1 MEEKSQLQ
9 KQKELLTKIIN
20 EGHVI
25 PELNLL
31 TLNIKEVYCRDGYSD
46 VDADRMVDQF
56 NKNEQY
62 CNYINFLY
70 DKEIR
75 NAVFSIRNNNNEHN
89 GTRST
94 MKTSKHKDIEV
105 YFLEGFNYNAL
116 TPDEKIDLEEY
127 LCFLDSIWEMRDG
140 IYEKEEKVFNKLL
153 TELEPHE
160 IHKIKYRPP
169 EIRRKIENLNKQNE
183 ICINKMLEDNSYTWR
198 STNNFDTLYKIHYLL
213 RHGIIGKLGF
223 MDKEKY
229 YNVKELFLLRSKQ
242 LKEMSDCLKNLCNT
256 NIFITDDEKN
266 DTTDYINFLD
276 EEYNTINSIKF
287 ILEIQNKTQNEKD
300 KEYVLNSCNLTKWGM
315 DDKRP
320 GKFNDSQ
327 KEIIMKSSSK
337 IDLNTI
343 IFNSRNRQKN
353 ELIIEKILTK
363 DIDILYDFVDPFGDY
378 IDKEI
383 PYCQKQFLY
392 GFYPNIEFYKDFK
405 NYFNINPWGAGYFN
419 YNKSEKCYRNLI
431 RYSGILN
438 KLNVYCISKLDVLFP
453 LRFIFN
459 RPYDENGSINK
470 YIKNNG
476 IRQKF
481 KYKYSIKNEF
491 LQKISV
497 SNKPN
502 LIIDNKIIGYIK
514 FRGSYINYIILK
526 GERRIK
532 HDFKGIFSSLQFTNN
547 RLEKMD
553 INNVIPT
560 QNVSWDEFNIIYNY
574 LKKPVYIY
582 NPNNLDI
589 DELLIRRDKCNTTF
603 TLFVHN
609 DEYRK
614 EIPIHLI
621 NKLKLVDDII
631 YQKLNLQISYKDYV
645 QNQLTI
651 ARINILF

>member
-1 MEEKSQLQ
+1 MH
-9 KQKELLTKIIN
+9 KESN
-20 EGHVI
+20 S
-25 PELNLL
+25 
-31 TLNIKEVYCRDGYSD
+31 TLIDSIMKKGLIIKEYNDNTMDDIILVNND
-46 VDADRMVDQF
+46 
-56 NKNEQY
+56 
-62 CNYINFLY
+62 YIKLVR
-70 DKEIR
+70 II
-75 NAVFSIRNNNNEHN
+75 VSIICEN
-89 GTRST
+89 S
-94 MKTSKHKDIEV
+94 
-105 YFLEGFNYNAL
+105 YNAMEL
-116 TPDEKIDLEEY
+116 SDSDDVENYPVMYKISELYNKLDKLNKKFKQTPGDDLYTY
-127 LCFLDSIWEMRDG
+127 L
-140 IYEKEEKVFNKLL
+140 NKLL

-160 IHKIKYRPP
+160 IHKIKYRTPD
-169 EIRRKIENLNKQNE
+169 IRRKIENLNKQNE

-276 EEYNTINSIKF
+276 EEYNNINSIKF

-481 KYKYSIKNEF
+481 KYKYSIKNE
-491 LQKISV
+491 
-497 SNKPN
+497 
-502 LIIDNKIIGYIK
+502 
-514 FRGSYINYIILK
+514 
-526 GERRIK
+526 
-532 HDFKGIFSSLQFTNN
+532 
-547 RLEKMD
+547 
-553 INNVIPT
+553 
-560 QNVSWDEFNIIYNY
+560 Y
-574 LKKPVYIY
+574 LKK
-582 NPNNLDI
+582 
-589 DELLIRRDKCNTTF
+589 
-603 TLFVHN
+603 
-609 DEYRK
+609 
-614 EIPIHLI
+614 
-621 NKLKLVDDII
+621 
-631 YQKLNLQISYKDYV
+631 IS
-645 QNQLTI
+645 I
-651 ARINILF
+651 